1 MKKKDGMTGWLMKC
15 SSSCL
20 IFMGCSLMITG
31 FSLLLTGCTEK
42 ARKIEKKNIKVETIS
57 VGNTNLGG
65 TKDYVGTIEEKMGS
79 TLSFEIAGN
88 ITSIRVDEGDRV
100 SKGQLLA
107 TINPTTV
114 KEAHRATLTTLK
126 QAQDAYR
133 RFLPLHQSGTISDM
147 KWVEIE
153 SKLE

>member
-42 ARKIEKKNIKVETIS
+42 ARKMEKKNIKVETIS

-79 TLSFEIAGN
+79 QSQQRSVARHHQPYYREGGSPGYPHHLETGRRCLQEIPAPPSVGN
-88 ITSIRVDEGDRV
+88 HLGYEMGGDR
-100 SKGQLLA
+100 K
-107 TINPTTV
+107 
-114 KEAHRATLTTLK
+114 
-126 QAQDAYR
+126 
-133 RFLPLHQSGTISDM
+133 
-147 KWVEIE
+147 
-153 SKLE
+153 